1 VTAAELQASRRRRR
15 VALETYEAQ
24 AIFGLGNDGI
34 LAAIAAN
41 GGQIQNI
48 RRREK
53 NRIGIWTHS
62 LVETPGPN
70 PVGVAPT
77 IHPKSRVEVLE
88 MTVPQI
94 AALRLHSTWPLEL
107 FLAPR
112 LKPSVPLFSSTC

>member
-1 VTAAELQASRRRRR
+1 MTATELQASRRRR

-24 AIFGLGNDGI
+24 AIFGLGNDGN

-41 GGQIQNI
+41 GAQNQNI

-70 PVGVAPT
+70 PVGSSHYSPEGTCGSFGDDRAPDC
-77 IHPKSRVEVLE
+77 
-88 MTVPQI
+88 
-94 AALRLHSTWPLEL
+94 
-107 FLAPR
+107 
-112 LKPSVPLFSSTC
+112 SS

>member
-1 VTAAELQASRRRRR
+1 VTAAELQTSRRRRR

-53 NRIGIWTHS
+53 NRIGIWTHI

-70 PVGVAPT
+70 PFGVAPT

-107 FLAPR
+107 FR
-112 LKPSVPLFSSTC
+112 RHD